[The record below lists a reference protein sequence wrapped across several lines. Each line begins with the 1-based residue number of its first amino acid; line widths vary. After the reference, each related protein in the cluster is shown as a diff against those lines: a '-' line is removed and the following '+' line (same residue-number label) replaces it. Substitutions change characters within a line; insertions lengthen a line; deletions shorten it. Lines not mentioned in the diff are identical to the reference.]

1 MLTNKN
7 LTYAAWLSL
16 ILAVILIPAS
26 LIELIAADVPPHRQ
40 RFVVTRLALGSV
52 IPTIISIYLLYLF
65 RLVLN
70 QRANFHGLDSL
81 ITVFIWV
88 QVVGLFV
95 VVLFRQ
101 PTEQNHLIILAFSV
115 IVGVLGIIY
124 GVKLLGCGDSLFGMR
139 KNLAYADIATGVLM
153 ASIAGL
159 ILAPIAGTVALI
171 FQSFIFFR
179 AARVLQTHSSLDQ
192 AHSNETQGAITTKAE
207 EPLTDELEVK
217 QNAPLERYPLETT
230 SIEQA
235 RSANQSQ
242 PKTPSTVK
250 VNAEPSVKEKLAEL
264 KEMFDDG
271 LISQEDYE
279 NKKSDILDRF

>member
-171 FQSFIFFR
+171 FQSFRI
-179 AARVLQTHSSLDQ
+179 
-192 AHSNETQGAITTKAE
+192 N
-207 EPLTDELEVK
+207 
-217 QNAPLERYPLETT
+217 
-230 SIEQA
+230 
-235 RSANQSQ
+235 
-242 PKTPSTVK
+242 
-250 VNAEPSVKEKLAEL
+250 
-264 KEMFDDG
+264 G
-271 LISQEDYE
+271 L
-279 NKKSDILDRF
+279 